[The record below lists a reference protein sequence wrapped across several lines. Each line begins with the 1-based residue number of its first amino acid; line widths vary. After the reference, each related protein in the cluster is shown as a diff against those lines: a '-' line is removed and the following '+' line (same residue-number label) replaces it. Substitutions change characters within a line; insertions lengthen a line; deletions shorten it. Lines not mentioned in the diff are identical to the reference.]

1 MVISLDLDIINILPM
16 PTFSSILDPNSEK
29 KITKLSTNCVKSA
42 FFTNPPS
49 TYIIDIVYDMSLGI
63 FVYNQYMADA
73 HTFISS
79 ESGYGKVNR
88 IQERKLRIQP

>member
-1 MVISLDLDIINILPM
+1 
-16 PTFSSILDPNSEK
+16 
-29 KITKLSTNCVKSA
+29 
-42 FFTNPPS
+42 
-49 TYIIDIVYDMSLGI
+49 MSLGI

-88 IQERKLRIQP
+88 IQERKLRIQPWLRKIILFTSGEDPVIFDLPDLDPTLNQ